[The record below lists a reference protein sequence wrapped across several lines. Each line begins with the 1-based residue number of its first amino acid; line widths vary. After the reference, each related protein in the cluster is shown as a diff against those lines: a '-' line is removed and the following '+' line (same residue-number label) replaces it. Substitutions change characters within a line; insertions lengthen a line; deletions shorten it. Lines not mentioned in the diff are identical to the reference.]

1 MVEVTFADCDITKAD
16 HAALRRL
23 DSLRAA
29 TATDIY
35 LPVDLLCRFWLHEA
49 SKHHLGAAVIH
60 LLD

>member
-29 TATDIY
+29 TAANVY

-49 SKHHLGAAVIH
+49 SKHNLGAAVIH